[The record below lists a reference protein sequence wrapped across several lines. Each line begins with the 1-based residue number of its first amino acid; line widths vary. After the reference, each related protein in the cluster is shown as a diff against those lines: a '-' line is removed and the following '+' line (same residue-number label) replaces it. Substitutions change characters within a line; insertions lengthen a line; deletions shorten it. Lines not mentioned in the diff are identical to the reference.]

1 MDEIFRNIDVEKKD
15 RIINSALKEFAKN
28 GFAKASTNI
37 IVEQANISKGLLFH
51 YFGSKKELYEQLEK
65 FVINL
70 VVNAIEDEIDWDVT
84 DFFERIKQVAMI
96 KGRLTKEY
104 PYIYDFMAIMIEEKT
119 LDNLREQ
126 TKDSSNDLENRVYKK
141 NIDFS
146 MFRDDLD
153 LAKTMNII
161 RWTFEKFGAELM
173 KNQNLTGIKINYQK
187 MEQETEEYIEILK
200 KAFYK

>member
-1 MDEIFRNIDVEKKD
+1 MDEIFKNIDLEKKD

-28 GFAKASTNI
+28 GYAKASTNI

-51 YFGSKKELYEQLEK
+51 YFGTKKELYDQLEK

-70 VVNAIEDEIDWDVT
+70 AVNTIEDEIDWDVT
-84 DFFERIKQVAMI
+84 DFFERIKQVVMI
-96 KGRLTKEY
+96 KGCLTKKY
-104 PYIYDFMAIMIEEKT
+104 PYIYDFVAILIEEKT

-126 TKDSSNDLENRVYKK
+126 TKENSNDLENRVYNE

-161 RWTFEKFGAELM
+161 RWTFEKFGTELM
-173 KNQNLTGIKINYQK
+173 KNQILAGAKISYHE
-187 MEQETEEYIEILK
+187 MEQETEEYIELLK
-200 KAFYK
+200 RVFYK